1 MDKKSNRPRV
11 GTALAIDTP
20 CELFVSDFLQ
30 IMKPPRQFDL
40 EPFDPSSYYITSGD
54 AVQKAKYLSGLMWK
68 YAGAARKQLGLMT
81 TKTKACVEFEKM
93 CWKNAG
99 ACNKMI
105 CALKKVRGDA
115 VFLETEWNAEHK
127 LLCIPKNPRSVKK
140 IKK

>member
-1 MDKKSNRPRV
+1 MNKGNRPRV
-11 GTALAIDTP
+11 GEASAVDTP

-30 IMKPPRQFDL
+30 IMDPPRQFDL
-40 EPFDPSSYYITSGD
+40 ELFDPTSYYVTSGD
-54 AVQKAKYLSGLMWK
+54 AIQKAKYLSTLMWK
-68 YAGAARKQLGLMT
+68 YAGTARKQLSQM
-81 TKTKACVEFEKM
+81 KTKSKASVEFEKM

-105 CALKKVRGDA
+105 HALKRVRGDA
-115 VFLETEWNAEHK
+115 VFLETEWNDEHK